1 MVTDSISGTMKM
13 FGREVKSDPV
23 SNYLFNKLKRDGLIN
38 YEVVISFRGG
48 TVLCSGCGQGE

>member
-1 MVTDSISGTMKM
+1 MT
-13 FGREVKSDPV
+13 PV

>member
-38 YEVVISFRGG
+38 YEVVIAFAVDRAMQWMW
-48 TVLCSGCGQGE
+48 TR